1 MLDRAGHPVP
11 PTDVGQLAR
20 RLVQLERLVELG
32 GGARTMVSASVGHGG
47 IRVTKGG
54 SITVEDG
61 GRVIIESGDLVLG
74 AGKIDGAALKSQLE
88 PRAYNNT
95 STGFALGT
103 GFAARGS
110 VRVQP
115 PSWATQTIVQGFG
128 IASVRSRDNTSG
140 FDDEAA
146 EIRVIIDGNAGLENV
161 MPQGARGKQFWAS
174 GNATHARATTSR
186 DFRVETQLRARTAGI
201 YPSGLGSRS
210 EIAVTCLFVR

>member
-88 PRAYNNT
+88 PRAYRNT
-95 STGFALGT
+95 STGFAIGT
-103 GFAARGS
+103 SFATRGS

-115 PSWATQTIVQGFG
+115 PAWATQTIVQGFG
-128 IASVRSRDNTSG
+128 IASAQGSDHTLGLV
-140 FDDEAA
+140 DEAA
-146 EIRVIIDGNAGLENV
+146 EIRVVIDGNAGLSNV
-161 MPQGARGKQFWAS
+161 MPLLGRRNQFWAS
-174 GNATHARATTSR
+174 GNVTHARATTSR
-186 DFRVETQLRARTAGI
+186 DFRVETQLRAQTAGI